1 MPFFNKIILFIAFI
15 LVIASFELIAEVIK
29 KSKSGIC
36 HDKYS
41 SYYDR
46 TKNFKSFNTLSSCLD
61 SGGRLPKKHS
71 TTNKSYS
78 TKKYS
83 RSQFGSGWT
92 DLDKD
97 CQNSRMEALISQ
109 SVGQV
114 QYKTSKQCKVKL
126 GKWISTFTG
135 NTIYKA
141 SEIDIDHVV
150 PLSWAWKHGANSWS
164 KNMRVKFANDP
175 ANLLSV
181 EASLNR
187 QKGDKG
193 LINWLPPKNKCQ
205 YISRFI
211 RVYKTYKLSLTS
223 SELLHYPNIKR
234 LYCGN

>member
-1 MPFFNKIILFIAFI
+1 MKRL
-15 LVIASFELIAEVIK
+15 LIALTLITLVFTVYASSSLVK

-36 HDKYS
+36 HDKNS
-41 SYYDR
+41 SYFNR
-46 TKNFKSFNTLSSCLD
+46 TTNFKSFNTLSSCLD

-83 RSQFGSGWT
+83 RSQFGSGWA

-109 SVGQV
+109 SVAQIR
-114 QYKTSKQCKVKL
+114 YKSSKKCKVVS

-193 LINWLPPKNKCQ
+193 LNNWLPPKNKCQ

-211 RVYKTYKLSLTS
+211 RVYKTYTLSLTS

>member
-1 MPFFNKIILFIAFI
+1 MG
-15 LVIASFELIAEVIK
+15 AEVIK

-46 TKNFKSFNTLSSCLD
+46 TKNFKSFNTLSNCLN
-61 SGGRLPKKHS
+61 SGGHLPKNYKGPAPTNSYPKKHS
-71 TTNKSYS
+71 TTKKHLTINKSYNAS
-78 TKKYS
+78 TKYS
-83 RSQFGSGWT
+83 RSQFGSGWA

-193 LINWLPPKNKCQ
+193 LNNWLPPKNKCQ

-211 RVYKTYKLSLTS
+211 RVYKTYTLSLTS